1 LEKPLKAVLFA
12 IGGGNSWKKVNMLI
26 LTRKLGESVT
36 IGDDIKIT
44 ILGVRG
50 RQVRLGIIA
59 PQKVTIHREEIYF
72 KIQEENKRAVATTKE
87 DLIKIA
93 SMVREDRIK
102 LSDGPAQMDTFG
114 EQKAKGHTEIKGKKG
129 GKTK

>member
-1 LEKPLKAVLFA
+1 
-12 IGGGNSWKKVNMLI
+12 MLI

-59 PQKVTIHREEIYF
+59 PHKVAIHREEIYF
-72 KIQEENKRAVATTKE
+72 KIQEENRRAVESTVDEVASIAHLWKE
-87 DLIKIA
+87 SQDDPPGKTQI
-93 SMVREDRIK
+93 SESPS
-102 LSDGPAQMDTFG
+102 SDGLDNDDDSKNG
-114 EQKAKGHTEIKGKKG
+114 NRAKPEE
-129 GKTK
+129 

>member
-1 LEKPLKAVLFA
+1 
-12 IGGGNSWKKVNMLI
+12 MLI

-50 RQVRLGIIA
+50 RQVRLGVIA

-72 KIQEENKRAVATTKE
+72 KIQEENKRAVGSTVDEVSRIALLIREKDQENAVSDASEREGPETSKGSPKGDDTT
-87 DLIKIA
+87 
-93 SMVREDRIK
+93 
-102 LSDGPAQMDTFG
+102 Q
-114 EQKAKGHTEIKGKKG
+114 KKG
-129 GKTK
+129 

>member
-1 LEKPLKAVLFA
+1 
-12 IGGGNSWKKVNMLI
+12 MLI

-72 KIQEENKRAVATTKE
+72 KIQEENKRALATTTE
-87 DLIKIA
+87 DLTKIA
-93 SMVREDRIK
+93 SMVREDRKK
-102 LSDGPAQMDTFG
+102 LFSDATAQMDTLGG
-114 EQKAKGHTEIKGKKG
+114 EVAKGRKDTKGKKG
-129 GKTK
+129 NKTK

>member
-1 LEKPLKAVLFA
+1 
-12 IGGGNSWKKVNMLI
+12 MLI

-50 RQVRLGIIA
+50 RQVRLGVIA

-72 KIQEENKRAVATTKE
+72 KIQEENKKAVSSHLEEVSRIATIIKE
-87 DLIKIA
+87 SHK
-93 SMVREDRIK
+93 EP
-102 LSDGPAQMDTFG
+102 PAGTFNSA
-114 EQKAKGHTEIKGKKG
+114 EPEAKSGNNKNTPKSGRGKSRG
-129 GKTK
+129 

>member
-1 LEKPLKAVLFA
+1 
-12 IGGGNSWKKVNMLI
+12 MLI

-72 KIQEENKRAVATTKE
+72 KIQEENKKAACSPMEEVSRIVTMIKESPKEPSQGTTNSGLT
-87 DLIKIA
+87 D
-93 SMVREDRIK
+93 
-102 LSDGPAQMDTFG
+102 
-114 EQKAKGHTEIKGKKG
+114 AKSGNDKNTSKG
-129 GKTK
+129 GRGKSRG

>member
-1 LEKPLKAVLFA
+1 
-12 IGGGNSWKKVNMLI
+12 MLI

-59 PQKVTIHREEIYF
+59 PQRVTIHREEIYF
-72 KIQEENKRAVATTKE
+72 KIQEENKRAVAAAKE
-87 DLIKIA
+87 DLTKICA
-93 SMVREDRIK
+93 MIREDRK
-102 LSDGPAQMDTFG
+102 ELYQGSAQMDLPG
-114 EQKAKGHTEIKGKKG
+114 GAESSQKGKKG
-129 GKTK
+129 NRAR

>member
-1 LEKPLKAVLFA
+1 
-12 IGGGNSWKKVNMLI
+12 MLI

-44 ILGVRG
+44 ILGARG

-72 KIQEENKRAVATTKE
+72 KIQEENKRAVASTKE
-87 DLIKIA
+87 DLTKIA
-93 SMVREDRIK
+93 SMVREDRKK
-102 LSDGPAQMDTFG
+102 LSEEPAPMNTFG
-114 EQKAKGHTEIKGKKG
+114 GVEAKGQTHIKGKRSN
-129 GKTK
+129 KTK

>member
-1 LEKPLKAVLFA
+1 
-12 IGGGNSWKKVNMLI
+12 MLI

-72 KIQEENKRAVATTKE
+72 KIQEENKRAVVSTVEGVSKIITMIKE
-87 DLIKIA
+87 NHDKPPGETLA
-93 SMVREDRIK
+93 SDFTETDKSENDKNSKRGK
-102 LSDGPAQMDTFG
+102 G
-114 EQKAKGHTEIKGKKG
+114 AKPRG
-129 GKTK
+129 

>member
-1 LEKPLKAVLFA
+1 
-12 IGGGNSWKKVNMLI
+12 MLI

-59 PQKVTIHREEIYF
+59 PQRVTIHREEIYF
-72 KIQEENKRAVATTKE
+72 KIQEENKRAVAAAEE
-87 DLIKIA
+87 DLTKISA
-93 SMVREDRIK
+93 MIREDRK
-102 LSDGPAQMDTFG
+102 NL
-114 EQKAKGHTEIKGKKG
+114 
-129 GKTK
+129 

>member
-1 LEKPLKAVLFA
+1 
-12 IGGGNSWKKVNMLI
+12 MLI

-72 KIQEENKRAVATTKE
+72 KIQEENKKAIAAAKE
-87 DLIKIA
+87 DLTKICA
-93 SMVREDRIK
+93 IIRQDRRE
-102 LSDGPAQMDTFG
+102 LHQELAQMDLPGGSETN
-114 EQKAKGHTEIKGKKG
+114 QRGKKG
-129 GKTK
+129 NKAR

>member
-1 LEKPLKAVLFA
+1 
-12 IGGGNSWKKVNMLI
+12 MLI

-59 PQKVTIHREEIYF
+59 PHKVAIHREEIYF
-72 KIQEENKRAVATTKE
+72 KIQEENRRAVETTLDEVASIARLWKE
-87 DLIKIA
+87 
-93 SMVREDRIK
+93 SQNNP
-102 LSDGPAQMDTFG
+102 G
-114 EQKAKGHTEIKGKKG
+114 GKKQTSESPG
-129 GKTK
+129 RDKSGSTPDSENEDGAKPEE

>member
-1 LEKPLKAVLFA
+1 
-12 IGGGNSWKKVNMLI
+12 MLI

-50 RQVRLGIIA
+50 RQVRLGVIA

-72 KIQEENKRAVATTKE
+72 KIQEENKRAVGSAVDEVSRIAT
-87 DLIKIA
+87 LI
-93 SMVREDRIK
+93 REKDQENTAPDALER
-102 LSDGPAQMDTFG
+102 DGPETSEGGPKENDTT
-114 EQKAKGHTEIKGKKG
+114 QKKG
-129 GKTK
+129 

>member
-1 LEKPLKAVLFA
+1 
-12 IGGGNSWKKVNMLI
+12 MLI

-72 KIQEENKRAVATTKE
+72 RIQEENKRAILSPPE
-87 DLIKIA
+87 DVSRIA
-93 SMVREDRIK
+93 AILNENLTGPLEEVSN
-102 LSDGPAQMDTFG
+102 SDFPG
-114 EQKAKGHTEIKGKKG
+114 AKSGNERSLPKSGR
-129 GKTK
+129 GKTKG

>member
-1 LEKPLKAVLFA
+1 
-12 IGGGNSWKKVNMLI
+12 MLI

-59 PQKVTIHREEIYF
+59 PQRVTIHREEIYF
-72 KIQEENKRAVATTKE
+72 KIQEENKRAVTAAGE
-87 DLIKIA
+87 DLTKISA
-93 SMVREDRIK
+93 MIREERKELHQELAEMDLPGGAETDR
-102 LSDGPAQMDTFG
+102 
-114 EQKAKGHTEIKGKKG
+114 KGKKDNR
-129 GKTK
+129 TR

>member
-1 LEKPLKAVLFA
+1 
-12 IGGGNSWKKVNMLI
+12 MLI

-59 PQKVTIHREEIYF
+59 PQKVTIHREEVYF
-72 KIQEENKRAVATTKE
+72 KIQEENKRAVGGTVDEVTRIATLIRGKDNQRQSAEPSTNSEAEDNRDNTKE
-87 DLIKIA
+87 DNP
-93 SMVREDRIK
+93 S
-102 LSDGPAQMDTFG
+102 
-114 EQKAKGHTEIKGKKG
+114 
-129 GKTK
+129 TKRG

>member
-1 LEKPLKAVLFA
+1 
-12 IGGGNSWKKVNMLI
+12 MLI

-72 KIQEENKRAVATTKE
+72 KIQEENKRAVAAAKE
-87 DLIKIA
+87 DLIKICA
-93 SMVREDRIK
+93 MIRDDRK
-102 LSDGPAQMDTFG
+102 NL
-114 EQKAKGHTEIKGKKG
+114 
-129 GKTK
+129 

>member
-1 LEKPLKAVLFA
+1 
-12 IGGGNSWKKVNMLI
+12 MLI

-59 PQKVTIHREEIYF
+59 PQRVTIHREEIYF
-72 KIQEENKRAVATTKE
+72 KIQEENKRAVENTADGVFRIAAKLKE
-87 DLIKIA
+87 DHQKPQGSGSA
-93 SMVREDRIK
+93 SELLRTNK
-102 LSDGPAQMDTFG
+102 SDEKENSKRGNRTKP
-114 EQKAKGHTEIKGKKG
+114 KG
-129 GKTK
+129 

>member
-1 LEKPLKAVLFA
+1 
-12 IGGGNSWKKVNMLI
+12 MLI

-59 PQKVTIHREEIYF
+59 PQRITIHREEIYF
-72 KIQEENKRAVATTKE
+72 KIQEENKRAVSAISE
-87 DLIKIA
+87 DLIKIS
-93 SMVREDRIK
+93 SMVREDRKK
-102 LSDGPAQMDTFG
+102 LSLKPAQMDTLG
-114 EQKAKGHTEIKGKKG
+114 EEETKEHTNKKGKKG
-129 GKTK
+129 KKTK

>member
-1 LEKPLKAVLFA
+1 
-12 IGGGNSWKKVNMLI
+12 MLI

-59 PQKVTIHREEIYF
+59 PQKIAIHREEIYF
-72 KIQEENKRAVATTKE
+72 KIQEENKRAAASTVEGVSKIITMTKE
-87 DLIKIA
+87 NYDKPPEETLGSDLTETDK
-93 SMVREDRIK
+93 SENSKNSRR
-102 LSDGPAQMDTFG
+102 GN
-114 EQKAKGHTEIKGKKG
+114 KAKPKG
-129 GKTK
+129 

>member
-1 LEKPLKAVLFA
+1 
-12 IGGGNSWKKVNMLI
+12 MLV

-59 PQKVTIHREEIYF
+59 PQKLTIHREEIYF
-72 KIQEENKRAVATTKE
+72 KIQEENKRAVAVTTD
-87 DLIKIA
+87 DLA
-93 SMVREDRIK
+93 EVTTMVREDRKK
-102 LSDGPAQMDTFG
+102 LSQGVVQTDTVG
-114 EQKAKGHTEIKGKKG
+114 KEEPKGNTKRRGKRG

>member
-1 LEKPLKAVLFA
+1 
-12 IGGGNSWKKVNMLI
+12 MLI

-72 KIQEENKRAVATTKE
+72 RIQEENKRAILSPPEDVSRIATVLNE
-87 DLIKIA
+87 
-93 SMVREDRIK
+93 K
-102 LSDGPAQMDTFG
+102 LTIPLEVSDSNFHG
-114 EQKAKGHTEIKGKKG
+114 AKSGHEGGIHKNSR
-129 GKTK
+129 GKTKG

>member
-1 LEKPLKAVLFA
+1 
-12 IGGGNSWKKVNMLI
+12 MLI

-36 IGDDIKIT
+36 IGDEIKIT

-72 KIQEENKRAVATTKE
+72 KIQEENKKAAASAMGEVSKIVGIVKENQEEPPDEASVSGFPNVNKPETNKSMPRRSKGRA
-87 DLIKIA
+87 
-93 SMVREDRIK
+93 R
-102 LSDGPAQMDTFG
+102 G
-114 EQKAKGHTEIKGKKG
+114 
-129 GKTK
+129 

>member
-1 LEKPLKAVLFA
+1 
-12 IGGGNSWKKVNMLI
+12 MLI

-72 KIQEENKRAVATTKE
+72 RIQEENKRAILSPQE
-87 DLIKIA
+87 DVSRIA
-93 SMVREDRIK
+93 AILNENLPVPLEEVSNSDFLGAKSGNEREIQK
-102 LSDGPAQMDTFG
+102 DGRG
-114 EQKAKGHTEIKGKKG
+114 KARG
-129 GKTK
+129 

>member
-1 LEKPLKAVLFA
+1 
-12 IGGGNSWKKVNMLI
+12 MLI

-44 ILGVRG
+44 VLGVRG

-72 KIQEENKRAVATTKE
+72 KIQEENKRAVAATEE
-87 DLIKIA
+87 DLTKIA
-93 SMVREDRIK
+93 SMVREDRKK
-102 LSDGPAQMDTFG
+102 LSHVVAQTNTLG
-114 EQKAKGHTEIKGKKG
+114 QEEAKGNRSIKGKKG
-129 GKTK
+129 GKTR

>member
-1 LEKPLKAVLFA
+1 
-12 IGGGNSWKKVNMLI
+12 MLI

-72 KIQEENKRAVATTKE
+72 RIQEENKKAVLSPLEDVSRILTILNESPREPLEENSPSDFPAAKSGSERGVPKSGRAR
-87 DLIKIA
+87 
-93 SMVREDRIK
+93 S
-102 LSDGPAQMDTFG
+102 
-114 EQKAKGHTEIKGKKG
+114 
-129 GKTK
+129 